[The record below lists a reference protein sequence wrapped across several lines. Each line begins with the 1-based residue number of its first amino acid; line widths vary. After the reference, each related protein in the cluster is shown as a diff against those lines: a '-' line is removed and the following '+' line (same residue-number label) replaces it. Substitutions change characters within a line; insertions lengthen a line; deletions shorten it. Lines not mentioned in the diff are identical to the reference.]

1 MLAHG
6 SVLMEKYLDPEALR
20 AVVADHRAAD
30 LSDADIA
37 VMEFAEKIVDDASS
51 VEQTD
56 IDRLHS
62 AGLSD
67 EEILDVALAATA
79 RCFFSKTL
87 DALGAQ
93 PDAKFA
99 ELDPEIR
106 DALTIGRAIATR

>member
-6 SVLMEKYLDPEALR
+6 SVLMDKFLDPDALR

-30 LSDADIA
+30 LSDVDIA
-37 VMEFAEKIVDDASS
+37 VMEFAGKIVEDASS
-51 VEQTD
+51 VEQAD
-56 IDRLHS
+56 IERLRS

-67 EEILDVALAATA
+67 EDILDVALAATA

-93 PDAKFA
+93 PDAKYA

-106 DALTIGRAIATR
+106 DALTIGRAIAAR